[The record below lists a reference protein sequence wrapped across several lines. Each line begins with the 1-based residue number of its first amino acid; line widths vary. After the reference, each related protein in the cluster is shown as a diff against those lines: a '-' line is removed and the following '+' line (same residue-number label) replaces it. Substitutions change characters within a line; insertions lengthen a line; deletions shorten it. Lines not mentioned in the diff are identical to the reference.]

1 MFTEK
6 NLFTWDISARNIT
19 SPVLNIKLKDQQKQN
34 IEINNL
40 QEPVEIILSTKG
52 KRSSNI

>member
-34 IEINNL
+34 IEINHL